1 MRGIILTAGRGGDWL
16 LTARYDDALLV
27 AFRGRNEQYA
37 DEGMKLRVRNG
48 RVTEISKALRDGK
61 ADGESIGLAKF
72 GATGAGL
79 LVEELD
85 RLVAAGAIKDW
96 APSAFAGFC
105 RRRPLYVFDHRGFP
119 WIDIDSPNDYWRACT
134 HTAPVLDD
142 AVPGVG
148 TAVRRAA
155 DHV

>member
-48 RVTEISKALRDGK
+48 RVTEISNALRDG
-61 ADGESIGLAKF
+61 ESNGLAKF

-85 RLVAAGAIKDW
+85 RLGAAGVIKDW

-105 RRRPLYVFDHRGFP
+105 RRRPLHVVDHRGFP
-119 WIDIDSPNDYWRACT
+119 WIDIDSPNDYRRACT